1 MNKYLKSL
9 GLTATLIVSS
19 FVQAE
24 TIDIGIMY
32 DNTSAA
38 KTGNINTK
46 INQLISFSN
55 QVYSQNGI
63 DITLR
68 LVGTQNLGNYAITP
82 SGGWLNAV
90 TDSSWVQGIRDDW
103 KADMVAVLGVGE
115 SAGQPGLISCGIAWV
130 GQGSGGNLYSSQNGK
145 MYSITAVDCGATTF
159 VHELGHNMGNA
170 HSRKQGD
177 TSGGVYVDGMG
188 HGVQNSF
195 ASIMAY
201 PHVFGSATQYDY
213 FANPNWSVGGQAFGI
228 NGQAYG
234 WRTINA
240 TKRSISQFK

>member
-1 MNKYLKSL
+1 MKKSL
-9 GLTATLIVSS
+9 LVLPFAALTCAST

-24 TIDIGIMY
+24 TIDIGILY
-32 DNTSAA
+32 SDSAIA
-38 KTGNINTK
+38 KTANIDTK

-63 DITLR
+63 NITLR
-68 LVGTQNLGNYAITP
+68 LVGKESVGSSAVTP
-82 SGGWLNAV
+82 NESWLNAV
-90 TDSSWVQGIRDDW
+90 TNSSWVNNLRNSW
-103 KADMVAVLGVGE
+103 KADMVAVLGTGQ

-130 GQGSGGNLYSSQNGK
+130 GQGSNGSLSSSYNNR

-159 VHELGHNMGNA
+159 VHELGHNQGLA

-177 TSGGVYVDGMG
+177 TQGGVYTDGMG
-188 HGVQNSF
+188 HGVDNSF

-213 FANPNWSVGGQAFGI
+213 FSNPAWSV

-234 WRTINA
+234 ITGQSYAWKTVNA
-240 TKRSISQFK
+240 TKNSISRFK